1 MVEFPLVARRS
12 ARGLRR
18 RLRNLSQ
25 IPPFADINFVSP
37 NRRLTQA
44 DMWET
49 NTLAASYHAR
59 LNVAPQH
66 EFGPGRIPG
75 CAGKHPSAR
84 ELALIR
90 GNRAGSLLQFVINS
104 ATPWPASGS
113 GPAASRQAPV
123 PP

>member
-25 IPPFADINFVSP
+25 IPPFADINFASP
-37 NRRLTQA
+37 NRHLTQA

-49 NTLAASYHAR
+49 STFAASFHAR
-59 LNVAPQH
+59 PNVAPH
-66 EFGPGRIPG
+66 TNSAGADTG
-75 CAGKHPSAR
+75 CAARRPRAR
-84 ELALIR
+84 ELVRTR
-90 GNRAGSLLQFVINS
+90 GNLAGSLLQFVINS

-113 GPAASRQAPV
+113 GPA
-123 PP
+123 